1 MIDTARKFEIKINIF
16 QVTLV
21 LVVLKLFDA
30 ITWSWWWVLSPIWI
44 FYVSAIALAV
54 IFGILAAINEWNDNN
69 VR

>member
-30 ITWSWWWVLSPIWI
+30 ITWSWWWVLSPIWA
-44 FYVSAIALAV
+44 FYGAAIALAV